1 MALYRSTVLFVTC
14 AGCLGFLSSPATG
27 SSYPQQKG
35 DNFLAP
41 IQLAQTDIP
50 PTPAPPTLQP
60 GDRGPAVEQLQA
72 NLKKLGYYNEPLDG
86 FYGDTTIEA
95 VAKFQESINL
105 TADGIAGLVTMQRL
119 QATLQ
124 KSQESIIKTP
134 KPKTNP
140 AKKPGLFQGKK
151 GWFLLGLGG
160 VALVAIVGGLFYLLM
175 RSTEEHDSTEYDPEN
190 RPKTKNPTTQKFEN
204 SQQLE
209 SSPKPSPEY
218 ENNGFYE
225 SNHPPEQH
233 DSSHLTNRPND
244 SLSFGEMTRL
254 SKIDIVEEL
263 IHDLPTSDPFKRR
276 KTIWEL
282 GQRGDSRAIQPLV
295 NLMIDSD
302 SQQRSLILAAL
313 SEISARS
320 LKPMNRALA
329 LSLEDDNP
337 EVRKN
342 AIRDVTRIYD
352 MILQMSQL
360 LRRAVD
366 DEDIEVQETARW
378 ALGQLNN
385 IRGVPAVDTSKRRS
399 DSGIIKEN
407 SPDNL
412 G

>member
-27 SSYPQQKG
+27 SSYPQQNG

-41 IQLAQTDIP
+41 IQLAQTDIA

-72 NLKKLGYYNEPLDG
+72 NLKKLGYYSEPLDG
-86 FYGDTTIEA
+86 FYGDTTVDA
-95 VAKFQESINL
+95 VAKFQQSIGL
-105 TADGIAGLVTMQRL
+105 SSDGIAGLVTIQRL
-119 QATLQ
+119 QATVQ
-124 KSQESIIKTP
+124 KSQEPITKTP
-134 KPKTNP
+134 QPKNP
-140 AKKPGLFQGKK
+140 PKKPGLFQGKK
-151 GWFLLGLGG
+151 GWVLLGLGS

-175 RSTEEHDSTEYDPEN
+175 RSTEERDSTEYDQEN
-190 RPKTKNPTTQKFEN
+190 RPLKTKISSSQKFET
-204 SQQLE
+204 SKQLE
-209 SSPKPSPEY
+209 SSPIHQPEY
-218 ENNGFYE
+218 ENNGFYD
-225 SNHPPEQH
+225 SAHTPQQH
-233 DSSHLTNRPND
+233 DSSQLTNTPND
-244 SLSFGEMTRL
+244 SSSFGEMTRL

-263 IHDLPTSDPFKRR
+263 IRDLPTSDPFKRR

-329 LSLEDDNP
+329 LSLEDNNP

-352 MILQMSQL
+352 MVLQMSQL
-360 LRRAVD
+360 LRQAVD
-366 DEDIEVQETARW
+366 DEDTEVQETARW

-385 IRGVPAVDTSKRRS
+385 IRGVPAIDTSKRRS